1 MAEMNCFDPMT
12 STFLLAGPV
21 KIHPRVLLAMS
32 SPSMNHRGEDFH
44 QIVHEIKGMLPL
56 VFGRPGHQAVVTGSG
71 TAGLESMI
79 ASILGP
85 DDKVLVLSNGHFGAR
100 LEKIGARFAKP
111 TVVKAEWGHPFDI
124 EAIKKALA
132 ETKPKAVL
140 GVYNETS
147 VGFTNDMAAIGPV
160 IKDSGALFLMDAISG
175 LPGIP
180 APADSWGVDG
190 IVVGSQKAIAAPAG
204 LAMVHLSDRA
214 FAALNPHT
222 FAGDLVEHF
231 KSIEKDDTPWTP
243 AVPLFLALK
252 EALLMLKEEGVDTRI
267 ERTKNTANATRAA
280 VKAMGLSLFPEEK
293 YASNTVTA
301 IRYPDGVEDG
311 AFRKA
316 LREHHNVVVS
326 GGQGQVKGKIFRFGH
341 MGIAS
346 YSDLLV
352 GVAAVEREL
361 FRMGKLKSIGPGVS
375 TFLSKVP

>member
-1 MAEMNCFDPMT
+1 MTETNYFDTMT

-21 KIHPRVLLAMS
+21 KIHPRVLQAMAA
-32 SPSMNHRGEDFH
+32 PSMNHRGSAFH
-44 QIVHEIKGMLPL
+44 EIVGDIKGMLPL

-71 TAGLESMI
+71 TAGLEAMV
-79 ASILGP
+79 ASIVGP
-85 DDKVLVLSNGHFGAR
+85 QDKVLVLSNGHFGAR
-100 LEKIGARFAKP
+100 LEKIATRFAKP
-111 TVVKAEWGHPFDI
+111 SVVKAAWGHPFDV
-124 EAIKKALA
+124 EAVKKALA

-140 GVYNETS
+140 AVYNETS
-147 VGFTNDMAAIGPV
+147 VGFTNDIATIGPV

-214 FAALNPHT
+214 YSALSPHT

-243 AVPLFLALK
+243 GVPLFLALR
-252 EALLMLKEEGVDTRI
+252 EALLMLKEEGVQNRI
-267 ERTKNTANATRAA
+267 DRTKSIATATRAA

-316 LREHHNVVVS
+316 LREHHNVEVS
-326 GGQGQVKGKIFRFGH
+326 GGQGEVKGKIFRFGH

-346 YSDLLV
+346 YTDLLV

-361 FRMGKLKSIGPGVS
+361 YRMGKRQTMGEGVS
-375 TFLSKVP
+375 TFLSKIP